1 MKRMLAILALA
12 LVPVLA
18 QPPRLQGQC
27 NEACVRIEM
36 PEGKGY
42 GCIAMNDTGTACIA
56 RSGGCTVKLCWNA
69 IVTDPSGQMLAVA
82 DVCKDK
88 VTVRP
93 GQERAGI
100 PPRGAAAGAYAKHG
114 RGVRL
119 RGCGGEGGIARR
131 HAVRGRTTRPFTS

>member
-1 MKRMLAILALA
+1 MKRMLAVMALA

-56 RSGGCTVKLCWNA
+56 RSGGCYVKLCYNA
-69 IVTDPSGQMLAVA
+69 MVTDPSGRALAVA
-82 DVCKDK
+82 DVCNGR
-88 VTVRP
+88 VTLRP
-93 GQERAGI
+93 LDRTAASRRTARPRAPI
-100 PPRGAAAGAYAKHG
+100 RSTAAASASVAAE
-114 RGVRL
+114 VRV
-119 RGCGGEGGIARR
+119 G
-131 HAVRGRTTRPFTS
+131 

>member
-1 MKRMLAILALA
+1 MKRMLAVMALA

-36 PEGKGY
+36 PEGRGY

-56 RSGGCTVKLCWNA
+56 RSTGCTVKLCYNA
-69 IVTDPSGQMLAVA
+69 MVTDPSGQMLAVA
-82 DVCKDK
+82 DVCQDE

-93 GQERAGI
+93 VRRGPASRSAARPRA
-100 PPRGAAAGAYAKHG
+100 PTRSAAVASASVGAA
-114 RGVRL
+114 VRV
-119 RGCGGEGGIARR
+119 G
-131 HAVRGRTTRPFTS
+131 